1 MVSTRSKPRKQGEA
15 GVVSIEFLGSFVMVV
30 AAALI
35 GLQLLVAGH
44 TLTQANSA
52 ARNGARAETIT
63 PGTGTSAAYSAVS
76 SSLRQDTHASCSYGS
91 EAACTVQI
99 RMPLL
104 GVSWLESLPR
114 PTVTRTAVMPRTE
127 P

>member
-1 MVSTRSKPRKQGEA
+1 MVSTRSKPRKHGEA

-30 AAALI
+30 
-35 GLQLLVAGH
+35 
-44 TLTQANSA
+44 
-52 ARNGARAETIT
+52 AETIT